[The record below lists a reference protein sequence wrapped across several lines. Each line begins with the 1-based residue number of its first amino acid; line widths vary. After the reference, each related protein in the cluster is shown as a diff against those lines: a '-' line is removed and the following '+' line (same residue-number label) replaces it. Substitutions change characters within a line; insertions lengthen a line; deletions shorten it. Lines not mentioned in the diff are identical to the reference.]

1 MSASRRTRLLLGLY
15 PREWRERYG
24 PELDELISQ
33 TSGGHGPGARA
44 TADIVASA
52 FRERL
57 HAAGLAGDVPQ
68 GERVRGGALLVLWAW
83 LLFVLAGLS
92 LQKLSEH
99 WQASVS
105 SAGRAYS
112 SSAFDVL
119 VVTATLGSALVL
131 VAAATALPSIVSF
144 LRAGGWPGLRR
155 VVVTSVAITAC
166 ALAATIVLVVW
177 ADGLNEG
184 QRNGHDLAYAAG
196 FLGWALTIAA
206 CLTSWTATAAAVL
219 RRIELSAGRLRL
231 DAWIAAAVTAAMAL
245 MSALTIV
252 WWAELPARAPMAGPD
267 ARLALTVALMLAA
280 SSLGAVGSARAL
292 RASARLS

>member
-15 PREWRERYG
+15 PREWRARYG

-33 TSGGHGPGARA
+33 TSAGHGPGPRA
-44 TADIVASA
+44 TADLIASA

-57 HAAGLAGDVPQ
+57 HAAGLAGDVPP
-68 GERVRGGALLVLWAW
+68 GERVRGGALLVLWGW

-105 SAGRAYS
+105 SADRAYS
-112 SSAFDVL
+112 STAFDVL
-119 VVTATLGSALVL
+119 VVTATLASGLVL
-131 VAAATALPSIVSF
+131 VAAATALPSLVSF
-144 LRAGGWPGLRR
+144 LRAGGWTQLRR
-155 VVVTSVAITAC
+155 LVLTSVAITAC
-166 ALAATIVLVVW
+166 ALAATIALVAW

-196 FLGWALTIAA
+196 FLGWALVVAA

-231 DAWIAAAVTAAMAL
+231 DAWIAAGVTAAM
-245 MSALTIV
+245 
-252 WWAELPARAPMAGPD
+252 R
-267 ARLALTVALMLAA
+267 
-280 SSLGAVGSARAL
+280 
-292 RASARLS
+292 